1 MTEDAKPVAAE
12 ESAAV
17 SDEQL
22 RKAEA
27 YVESEEGAA
36 TSQMWMRLRNRAATG
51 NSRKHSTI
59 TKATW
64 V

>member
-1 MTEDAKPVAAE
+1 MTEDAKPVAVE

-27 YVESEEGAA
+27 YVEAEEGA
-36 TSQMWMRLRNRAATG
+36 TNRLG
-51 NSRKHSTI
+51 G
-59 TKATW
+59 W
-64 V
+64 VGTMS